1 MYKISVVSEDNTK
14 QFSIGDMVRITTN
27 TDIREGEIS
36 LIYTPTMDMCQYII
50 LSDKPYPSIPI
61 KSILNIEKL

>member
-36 LIYTPTMDMCQYII
+36 SIYTPTMDMCQYII